1 MAGKPYMIW
10 EFAQYL
16 KKEHEAMG
24 LDVAVFVSA
33 YASLNGRQYQELIDP
48 EVDLASVSRP
58 TWGHASW
65 IRPLTVPLSD
75 QR

>member
-10 EFAQYL
+10 EFAQHL
-16 KKEHEAMG
+16 KKEHALMG
-24 LDVAVFVSA
+24 LDVGVYVSA
-33 YASLNGRQYQELIDP
+33 YASLNGRQYQEFIDP
-48 EVDLASVSRP
+48 EVDLTEVPRP

-65 IRPLTVPLSD
+65 IRPLTVPLSE